1 MGTDGLGH
9 GFRAWA
15 FATMAFD
22 DLRVS
27 CDSRAIKALPGLD
40 FGPAYGIGG
49 GLVGRLDH
57 D

>member
-15 FATMAFD
+15 FAMMAFD